1 MNNNA
6 DAINIEHR
14 NMLVE
19 LFHKIR
25 IDGYTHDPNK
35 SYQIFTS
42 ILKRKPI
49 KENYDIETFKKVLEY
64 FVEYGLTITLNDK
77 KQTP

>member
-25 IDGYTHDPNK
+25 MNGYTHDKTN
-35 SYQIFTS
+35 
-42 ILKRKPI
+42 LI
-49 KENYDIETFKKVLEY
+49 KFS
-64 FVEYGLTITLNDK
+64 
-77 KQTP
+77 QH